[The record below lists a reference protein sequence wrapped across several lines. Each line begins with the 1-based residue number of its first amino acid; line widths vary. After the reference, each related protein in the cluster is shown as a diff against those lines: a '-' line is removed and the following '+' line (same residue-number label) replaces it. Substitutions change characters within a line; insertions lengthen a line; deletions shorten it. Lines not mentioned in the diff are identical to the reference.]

1 MILHALY
8 QYYNEVVKT
17 GKLAPLGMS
26 FETIPFIIVITKDG
40 TFVRIED
47 TRGTTKKTKDGTQY
61 LVAQAIGRT
70 SGIAANPLWDKPLYT
85 LEWEA
90 EEGAETPH
98 LNAFKA
104 KVSALCEAY
113 PDIDEFQAVKLFY
126 AQEDQVEACKES
138 FARFD
143 LGKKKSNY
151 MSFRLNTEYNP
162 NQLVA
167 GNRILA
173 SETLSSEEADTGV
186 CLVTGQS
193 SATARLHK
201 EVPIGG
207 RNISL
212 VNFNT
217 KAYNSYG
224 KEQGANAPISIE
236 VANAYAKGLEHLLTK
251 DQPTN
256 YRIGDMV
263 LVFWNAHPNDDLLDA
278 YKQITFAPKVEK
290 NTEEEEDDQVEEEAP
305 TKKRRKSKKAEAEVL
320 ALKNTYKLYDTLK
333 AVYGGKD
340 SSLNI
345 ETTEQFYILG
355 LVPGTGRISVK
366 LWQTGSIR
374 EIVGNTLQH
383 LDDMN
388 IVQTDGLLDI
398 ELPPTR
404 SLDRIVSEVSPP
416 SKKKNRVDSLSYKM
430 IQEIVESIIS
440 GTPYP
445 ISLQQACIERLRH
458 NTPITELRA
467 AILKA
472 CINRK
477 ARFHR
482 NYPHKELH
490 MALDKQNDNIAY
502 LAGRLFAVLE
512 QIQQA
517 SLGKGVNAT
526 IRDRF
531 FASASTRPNTV
542 LGRLIS
548 LSNHH
553 LSKLRKEKPGL
564 AITFEK
570 LLGEIFDLIPAS
582 VPTFPATLSLDEQ
595 SIFAVGYYHQKTD
608 SFKKDNNTKDQQESE
623 Q

>member
-40 TFVRIED
+40 KFVRIED
-47 TRGTTKKTKDGTQY
+47 TRGTTKETKNGTQY

-70 SGIAANPLWDKPLYT
+70 SGIAANPFWDKPLYT

-143 LGKKKSNY
+143 LGKNKSNY

-173 SETLSSEEADTGV
+173 SETLSSEEADTGI

-201 EVPIGG
+201 GVPIGG
-207 RNISL
+207 SNISL

-224 KEQGANAPISIE
+224 KEQGANAPVSIE
-236 VANAYAKGLEHLLTK
+236 VVNAYAKGLADLLTK
-251 DQPTN
+251 DRSTN

-263 LVFWNAHPNDDLLDA
+263 LIFWNAHPNDDLLDA

-345 ETTEQFYILG
+345 EATEQFYILG

-388 IVQTDGLLDI
+388 IADFKGWADP
-398 ELPPTR
+398 EHPPLR
-404 SLDRIVSEVSPP
+404 SVYKIVFAVS
-416 SKKKNRVDSLSYKM
+416 SSDKSDKWSLQM
-430 IQEIVESIIS
+430 IQGVVESIVS

-445 ISLQQACIERLRH
+445 ISLQQACIERIRH
-458 NTPITELRA
+458 TAPVTELRA

-553 LSKLRKEKPGL
+553 LSKLRKEKPRL